1 MAAVRAA
8 EAHRALRAGD
18 AASRALAVR
27 WLASQIELVPDHF
40 GGRLT
45 VVEGKDVRSAAE
57 HVRGS
62 RGAERPVQL
71 GEAERALVY
80 SLFW

>member
-1 MAAVRAA
+1 
-8 EAHRALRAGD
+8 
-18 AASRALAVR
+18 
-27 WLASQIELVPDHF
+27 LVPDHF